1 MSFILENVEVN
12 TIDRYQGRDKSVII
26 ISFAQQFKET
36 VKLENMEKTEKLE
49 NSSGNS
55 SNSSI
60 LNDIRRLNV
69 AITRA
74 KHKLILVGNKHVLK
88 DYDPILKI
96 MNYLEVDCLKED
108 NFKQNC
114 LSEKGLK
121 VES

>member
-1 MSFILENVEVN
+1 
-12 TIDRYQGRDKSVII
+12 VII

-36 VKLENMEKTEKLE
+36 GKLENMENTEKLE

-88 DYDPILKI
+88 DYDPIMKI

-108 NFKQNC
+108 KFKQNC
-114 LSEKGLK
+114 LSKKELK
-121 VES
+121 VDS